1 MKTGQIVVLVILFS
15 ILLGLLAIV
24 VISPMLTDR
33 FEDEVATVSD
43 RPQTVSEEPAY
54 IEEPSAVMPA
64 EPDEGEEPPEEDTE
78 SEEVPK
84 EEPLPETQGEQGE
97 DGVVTLGAIGD
108 IMIMPK
114 QLSAA
119 FNPNNNAY
127 DFSKSFTAVKGMF
140 SSVDLMCGNY
150 EGTMA
155 GAKYPYSNGKT
166 DSEGRIKFNAPDSLA
181 LDLKNAG
188 FDVITT
194 ANNHAGDY
202 GAEGIANT
210 LDTIRAA
217 GMLQMGTY
225 KESSDR
231 FVPVIAE
238 RNGIKVGILSA
249 TGVINGNSG
258 LSSSDRRKLFSRL
271 QDLDDIQGQIDAYRE
286 AGADFIVM
294 FAHWGKEYDS
304 RAAKSSTSYAK
315 RLLSMGVD
323 LIIGAHPHVV
333 QPFEKITVKRDGT
346 SYTGLVAYSVG
357 NFIANMSGDSQY
369 GMYLQIM
376 LKRNEEG
383 IVVLDKAEYM
393 PLLCFSKDIRV
404 PIEGAEPELN
414 ENGEMEIPALTVT
427 LHEVVP
433 ALSKP
438 SLIKPYS
445 TLDGREIKLIEN
457 ARSHVIGVCGEDIV
471 PVMEDSCWIS

>member
-43 RPQTVSEEPAY
+43 RLQTVSEEPAY

-217 GMLQMGTY
+217 GMLQTGTY

>member
-15 ILLGLLAIV
+15 ILVGLLAIV
-24 VISPMLTDR
+24 VVSPMITDHY
-33 FEDEVATVSD
+33 EDETAAVAE
-43 RPQTVSEEPAY
+43 RPQTVQTEPEAAAEPAYEPEEEPA
-54 IEEPSAVMPA
+54 A
-64 EPDEGEEPPEEDTE
+64 EPEETPEEETE
-78 SEEVPK
+78 AEAEPEE
-84 EEPLPETQGEQGE
+84 ETLPEPQGE
-97 DGVVTLGAIGD
+97 DGVMTLAAIGD

-119 FNPNNNAY
+119 FNPNTNSY
-127 DFSKSFTAVKGMF
+127 DFSKSFTAVKNMF

-210 LDTIRAA
+210 LETIRSA
-217 GMLQMGTY
+217 GLLQTGTY
-225 KESSDR
+225 KASSDR

-238 RNGIKVGILSA
+238 CNGIKVGILSA
-249 TGVINGNSG
+249 TSVINGNSG

-271 QDLDDIQGQIDAYRE
+271 QDLDDIQEQIKADRE
-286 AGADFIVM
+286 AGADYIVM

-304 RAAKSSTSYAK
+304 KAAKGSASYAK
-315 RLLSMGVD
+315 RLFAMGVD

-333 QPFEKITVKRDGT
+333 QPFERITVKRSDGT

-369 GMYLQIM
+369 GMYLQIT

-383 IVVLDKAEYM
+383 NVVLEDASYM

-404 PIEGAEPELN
+404 PIEGAEPEMN
-414 ENGEMEIPALTVT
+414 ENGEMEIPSLTAT

-433 ALSKP
+433 ALSNP
-438 SLIKPYS
+438 SLIKSYS
-445 TLDGREIKLIEN
+445 VLEDREIKMIQN
-457 ARSHVIGVCGEDIV
+457 ARAHVIGVCGENIV

>member
-1 MKTGQIVVLVILFS
+1 MKTGQVVILVILFS
-15 ILLGLLAIV
+15 ILVGLLAIV
-24 VISPMLTDR
+24 VVSPMLTDNY
-33 FEDEVATVSD
+33 EDDAVTAD
-43 RPQTVSEEPAY
+43 MPQTVSAEPAY
-54 IEEPSAVMPA
+54 DPEPPA
-64 EPDEGEEPPEEDTE
+64 EAQEPEPEPDTPEEEAESGEEEEE
-78 SEEVPK
+78 AE
-84 EEPLPETQGEQGE
+84 EEPLTEEQGE
-97 DGVVTLGAIGD
+97 SGVMTLAAIGD
-108 IMIMPK
+108 IMVMPK

-119 FNPNNNAY
+119 FNPVGNSY
-127 DFSKSFTAVKGMF
+127 DFSKSFTAVRNMF

-166 DSEGRIKFNAPDSLA
+166 DSEGRIKFNAPDSFA
-181 LDLKNAG
+181 TDLKNAG

-210 LDTIRAA
+210 LDTVRSA
-217 GMLQMGTY
+217 GLLQTGTY
-225 KESSDR
+225 KEASDR

-258 LSSSDRRKLFSRL
+258 LSSSERRKLFSRL
-271 QDLDDIQGQIDAYRE
+271 QDLDDIQQQIDAYRE
-286 AGADFIVM
+286 AGAEYIVM

-304 RAAKSSTSYAK
+304 KASKSSTSYAK
-315 RLLSMGVD
+315 RLFSMGVD

-333 QPFEKITVKRDGT
+333 EPFEQITVKRDGVP
-346 SYTGLVAYSVG
+346 YTGLVAYSVG
-357 NFIANMSGDSQY
+357 NFLANMSGNSQY
-369 GMYLQIM
+369 GMFLQIT

-383 IVVLDKAEYM
+383 AVVLDEAAYM

-404 PIEGAEPELN
+404 PIEGAEPEMN
-414 ENGEMEIPALTVT
+414 ENGEMEIPSLTAT

-433 ALSKP
+433 ALSNP
-438 SLIKPYS
+438 SRINSYS
-445 TLDGREIKLIEN
+445 TLEDREIKMIEA
-457 ARSHVIGVCGEDIV
+457 ARAHVISVCGEDIV
-471 PVMEDSCWIS
+471 PVMEDACWIS

>member
-43 RPQTVSEEPAY
+43 RLQTVSEEPAY

-217 GMLQMGTY
+217 GMLQTGTY

-294 FAHWGKEYDS
+294 FAHWGKEYES

>member
-24 VISPMLTDR
+24 VVSPMLTDR
-33 FEDEVATVSD
+33 FEDEAATVAD
-43 RPQTVSEEPAY
+43 RPQTVPEEPAY
-54 IEEPSAVMPA
+54 VEEPAEMPA
-64 EPDEGEEPPEEDTE
+64 EPDEGEEPLEEE
-78 SEEVPK
+78 SEPVEEAE
-84 EEPLPETQGEQGE
+84 EEPQPETQGESGIA
-97 DGVVTLGAIGD
+97 TLAAIGD

-217 GMLQMGTY
+217 GMLQTGTY

-369 GMYLQIM
+369 SMYLQIT
-376 LKRNEEG
+376 LKRNEDG
-383 IVVLDKAEYM
+383 TVVLDDAAYM

-404 PIEGAEPELN
+404 PIEGAEPEMN
-414 ENGEMEIPALTVT
+414 ENGEMEIPSLTAT

-433 ALSKP
+433 ALSNP
-438 SLIKPYS
+438 ALIKAYS
-445 TLDGREIKLIEN
+445 ALEDREIKLIEN

-471 PVMEDSCWIS
+471 PLMEDSCWIS